1 MPLSLAKPPGETS
14 RIKAVIFDMDGL
26 LLDTETLS
34 FQSFVTTAS
43 RYDLV
48 VGIDDYRGMIGLNA
62 ATGIDILR
70 AMLPPQ
76 LDAVTFKNE
85 WLDIY
90 RQLLVGDVPVKA
102 GAHAVLKSLHQVN
115 MPCAVA
121 TSSSGR
127 KARDMLTRT
136 GLMPYLQHVTGGDE
150 VPAGKPAPDVYLDV
164 AQKLGVAA
172 DDCLAFEDSNN
183 GTTAAI
189 AAGMKVIQIPDLAP
203 SNRPPNPPSFQ
214 ICSSLTEAAAL
225 IGLQIEDLSEPKY
238 TPGPQPD

>member
-1 MPLSLAKPPGETS
+1 MPLSPVKSPIEIS

-43 RYDLV
+43 RYDLI

-70 AMLPPQ
+70 AMLPPHM
-76 LDAVTFKNE
+76 DAVAFKNE
-85 WLDIY
+85 WLDVY

-102 GAHAVLKSLHQVN
+102 GAYAVLKGFQQMD
-115 MPCAVA
+115 MPLAVA

-127 KARDMLTRT
+127 KARDILTRT
-136 GLMPYLQHVTGGDE
+136 GLMPYLRQVTGGDE

-164 AQKLGVAA
+164 AQKLGIAA

-203 SNRPPNPPSFQ
+203 SNRTPNPPDFQ
-214 ICSSLTEAAAL
+214 ICSSLTEAAAM
-225 IGLQIEDLSEPKY
+225 IGLPLDE
-238 TPGPQPD
+238 